1 MTLLEKLFN
10 GDLRFSNLEEIFMI
24 LAICKYFDFSLSN
37 NLDSVRNGRSQ
48 KASESAVKPTQKKW
62 VDPLFQSGVP
72 HYGKLHQ
79 TRDKPTPKFS
89 QI

>member
-1 MTLLEKLFN
+1 MALLEKLSY
-10 GDLRFSNLEEIFMI
+10 GELRYSYLEEIFMI
-24 LAICKYFDFSLSN
+24 LTNCKSRDFSLSN

-79 TRDKPTPKFS
+79 TRDKPTPKFG